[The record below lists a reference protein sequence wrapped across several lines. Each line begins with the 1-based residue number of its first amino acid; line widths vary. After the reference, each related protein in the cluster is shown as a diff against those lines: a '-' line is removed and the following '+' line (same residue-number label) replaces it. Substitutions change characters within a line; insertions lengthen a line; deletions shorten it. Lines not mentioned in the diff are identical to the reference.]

1 MNFTAVDPFSF
12 DRLYGTEKYSLNDML
27 LKETAQIPRSLDPS
41 DESWE
46 IWSDHCNTE
55 WHKALEGSKSSYNG
69 DAYFAGMSD
78 EEMLAFAS
86 RLVSML
92 AKRDVQ
98 ITGAAI
104 VRYTDGGGYPTLR
117 LSAVK
122 VGKTEG
128 RRWGIP
134 LNRPKRDR
142 MMDEFGE
149 HFFNYR

>member
-1 MNFTAVDPFSF
+1 MTTFTAVDPFSF
-12 DRLYGTEKYSLNDML
+12 DRLYGNEKYSLNDML
-27 LKETAQIPRSLDPS
+27 LKETAQVPRSLDPS

-46 IWSDHCNTE
+46 IWSDHCRTE
-55 WHKALEGSKSSYNG
+55 WGKALEGAKSEYNG

-78 EEMLAFAS
+78 EEFLAFAS
-86 RLVSML
+86 RLVSL
-92 AKRDVQ
+92 IAKRDVQ

-134 LNRPKRDR
+134 LNRPKFDR
-142 MMDEFGE
+142 RMDELGE
-149 HFFNYR
+149 YLG